1 MTVISD
7 REIAE
12 FHLPPKKSNSQ
23 RMRDSD
29 WGTIIP
35 SLAHCYFSELF
46 CRALFVQKQYKHMFN
61 LYRSSILN
69 INVGGDSA

>member
-1 MTVISD
+1 
-7 REIAE
+7 
-12 FHLPPKKSNSQ
+12 
-23 RMRDSD
+23 MRDSD

-69 INVGGDSA
+69 INVGGDSAWTTSIIFSLIRGLHE